1 MPTIASGPRR
11 TDTGPQLPYSIRAE
25 TTWSFPQNI
34 SGLSVWFDASDA
46 TTINSIG
53 SNLLSWRSK
62 DSNAII
68 MSNGNYPLGPTF
80 IQNARNG
87 LPVVRFDGT
96 TGITVQ
102 RSNNILSAVAV
113 NTVPSL
119 TSIIFNGSS
128 TTIPDVSISN
138 VGIGRNGVISVNSSN
153 GSLQAN
159 FNFNQG
165 WLGTRNGA
173 GDPTSYYDG
182 YLSEIILYNR
192 SVTFAERQQIES
204 YLLNKWNI

>member
-1 MPTIASGPRR
+1 MPTLASGPKR

-25 TTWSFPQNI
+25 TTWSFPQNV

-68 MSNGNYPLGPTF
+68 MSNGNYPLGPTV
-80 IQNARNG
+80 IQNVRN
-87 LPVVRFDGT
+87 RATD
-96 TGITVQ
+96 
-102 RSNNILSAVAV
+102 
-113 NTVPSL
+113 
-119 TSIIFNGSS
+119 
-128 TTIPDVSISN
+128 
-138 VGIGRNGVISVNSSN
+138 NS
-153 GSLQAN
+153 
-159 FNFNQG
+159 
-165 WLGTRNGA
+165 
-173 GDPTSYYDG
+173 SYYDG

-192 SVTFAERQQIES
+192 TVTFAERQQIES